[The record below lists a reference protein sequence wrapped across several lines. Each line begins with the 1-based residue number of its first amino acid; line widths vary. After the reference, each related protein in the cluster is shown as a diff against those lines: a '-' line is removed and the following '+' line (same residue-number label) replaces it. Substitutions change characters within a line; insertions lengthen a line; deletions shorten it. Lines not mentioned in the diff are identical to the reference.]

1 VANKQIAKSRQDQR
15 IDVGVDLLGP
25 FFRAA
30 ASICFLLASRNEN
43 RPIWGSPKQASG
55 ALHRSEQGAAARKLG
70 ENRMSEGIRICA
82 PPAEVGRI
90 FLLNPRMNLRLVS

>member
-1 VANKQIAKSRQDQR
+1 MANKQIAKSRQDQR

-30 ASICFLLASRNEN
+30 ASICCLLASRNEH

-55 ALHRSEQGAAARKLG
+55 ALHRSEQAPQREKLG
-70 ENRMSEGIRICA
+70 ENRCS
-82 PPAEVGRI
+82 
-90 FLLNPRMNLRLVS
+90 NL